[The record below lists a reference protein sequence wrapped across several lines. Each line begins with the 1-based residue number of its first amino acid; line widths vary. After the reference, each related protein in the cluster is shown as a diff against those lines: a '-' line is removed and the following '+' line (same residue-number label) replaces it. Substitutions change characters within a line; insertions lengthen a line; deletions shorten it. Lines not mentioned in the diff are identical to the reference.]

1 MPALTEPWI
10 PRFARNDNRLKEEGI
25 ASTRDWMNTLP
36 QVTQSWNIPRAGLR
50 LKLVRIMQSIRKPVL
65 GGMAILVLFA
75 GLSSA
80 TETPKKPTDVP
91 ASVIAHLPLPQ
102 ATGNQMLLQKEE
114 GKTYLYVQQ
123 ASKQGFMIV
132 DVSKPEKPNLLKRTA
147 ESSQATAGN
156 LEMVS
161 PDVAIAVAPEKKPTT
176 LTSSNHPSETVRV
189 LDLSDPRNPKTLQEF
204 TGVTGVLPDGGHGL
218 IYLTNNDGLWVLRY
232 SRPALLEPAKKKR
245 PCDSETEIMAMPP
258 DCD

>member
-1 MPALTEPWI
+1 M
-10 PRFARNDNRLKEEGI
+10 RC
-25 ASTRDWMNTLP
+25 
-36 QVTQSWNIPRAGLR
+36 
-50 LKLVRIMQSIRKPVL
+50 IRKPAL
-65 GGMAILVLFA
+65 SGMALFVLFA

-132 DVSKPEKPNLLKRTA
+132 DVSKPDKPNLLKRTA
-147 ESSQATAGN
+147 EASQSTAGN

-161 PDVAIAVAPEKKPTT
+161 PDVAIAVAPEKKPNT
-176 LTSSNHPSETVRV
+176 LTSSSHPSETVRV

-218 IYLTNNDGLWVLRY
+218 IYLTNNEGLWVLRY

-245 PCDSETEIMAMPP
+245 PCDSEAEISAMPP